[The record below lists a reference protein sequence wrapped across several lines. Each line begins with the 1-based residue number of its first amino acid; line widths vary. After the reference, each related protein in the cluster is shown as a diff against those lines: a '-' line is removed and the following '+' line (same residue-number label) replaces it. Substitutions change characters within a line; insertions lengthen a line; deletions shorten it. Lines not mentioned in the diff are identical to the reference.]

1 MATTLVLTRKP
12 NNLFESTANT
22 GQHGRFGTLV
32 VLSGSRVKAVQVL
45 PSAGA
50 RGGAAI
56 SVPGGTLDVTT
67 LDGGKVAELNRYTTI
82 ERMDGIIQLA
92 PQEHIGSNKD
102 DTYKGALCT
111 GLDPSG
117 CLLSRINSAVLEL
130 KAGLKKY
137 PHLAARAN
145 GNCFRVLGDC
155 APGSG
160 QSSFTRR
167 RTLVG

>member
-117 CLLSRINSAVLEL
+117 CLLSRIIRLSW
-130 KAGLKKY
+130 
-137 PHLAARAN
+137 
-145 GNCFRVLGDC
+145 
-155 APGSG
+155 S
-160 QSSFTRR
+160 
-167 RTLVG
+167 